1 MAYMGGCLK
10 IMNLE
15 FENIL
20 DVSSDL
26 QEQVRLWRNNEDVNK
41 YMYTNHQISKEE
53 HQGWIEKLKKEDST
67 KAWIIKYENKP
78 VGLAQLSKI
87 DYENKTTEWGFYIAD
102 ESIRGKGIGS
112 AALYKLMEYVF
123 DEMNFDKMHTKV
135 LENNPTALKLYE
147 KFGFKKERELKE
159 KLERTDKQINI
170 FIMCILKEEWK
181 ALKKQRYSFKM
192 MV

>member
-1 MAYMGGCLK
+1 
-10 IMNLE
+10 
-15 FENIL
+15 
-20 DVSSDL
+20 
-26 QEQVRLWRNNEDVNK
+26 
-41 YMYTNHQISKEE
+41 
-53 HQGWIEKLKKEDST
+53 
-67 KAWIIKYENKP
+67 
-78 VGLAQLSKI
+78 
-87 DYENKTTEWGFYIAD
+87 
-102 ESIRGKGIGS
+102 
-112 AALYKLMEYVF
+112 VF